1 MNNDV
6 LELETRRKIYD
17 LVTKN
22 PGLHLSKIAELL
34 NMRISLV
41 EYHLFYLGKNQIVV
55 SVNESGYTR
64 YYAKGEIGTEDK
76 KALALLRQNVPLRIV
91 ILLLKCDSSQHKELL
106 QNLDVAPST
115 LSYHL
120 KKLVKCGVISV
131 QTYGEEKGYS
141 IINKEMVTRLLI
153 RYKPYNLIDSFKDIW
168 VDLTVK

>member
-1 MNNDV
+1 MNNDA

-22 PGLHLSKIAELL
+22 PGLHLSKISELL

-41 EYHLFYLGKNQIVV
+41 EYHLFYLEKNQLVV
-55 SVNESGYTR
+55 SINESGYTR
-64 YYAKGEIGTEDK
+64 YYLKGEIGTEDK
-76 KALALLRQNVPLRIV
+76 KVLALLRQNVPLRIA
-91 ILLLKCDSSQHKELL
+91 ILLLKCESSQHKALL

-120 KKLVKCGVISV
+120 KKLVTCGVVAV

-141 IINKEMVTRLLI
+141 VINKEMVTRLI
-153 RYKPYNLIDSFKDIW
+153 IQYKPYNLIDSFKDMW
-168 VDLTVK
+168 VDLKVE